1 MLNSFSYWEQT
12 TFLSGYDVIIVGS
25 GIVGLSAAL
34 NLKLSKP
41 NLAIAILEAG
51 FLPSGASTK
60 NAGFACFGS
69 ISEMLDELESSTED
83 ELLNIVEM
91 RWKGLEKL
99 RQNLGDDALDF
110 QPNSGYEIF
119 RNSDQIFAEKCIN
132 KIDYFNNLLKNVI
145 QKPDI
150 FAVNNTKIGEFG
162 LRDIGSIIQN
172 KYEAQ
177 IDTGKMMRA
186 YLQKVQSLGV
196 SVFNNCKVETVENTS
211 EGVNLICNQ
220 GIFKSKK
227 VIIATNAFTAQ
238 LFPDLDITP
247 GRGQVLVTEEI
258 PDLKIKGTFHYD
270 KGYYYFRNI
279 NNRILIGGG
288 RNIDFKA
295 EETTNLG
302 ITEPVQI
309 QLEKILKEVI
319 LPGQSFKIEHRWSG
333 IMAFG
338 EKLEPIIKNF
348 EPNIFCAVRCN
359 GMGIALGSLMG
370 EKVSDLLLQS

>member
-1 MLNSFSYWEQT
+1 MSNNFSYWEQNS
-12 TFLSGYDVIIVGS
+12 FLSVYDVIIIGS

-34 NLKLSKP
+34 KLKLSRP
-41 NLAIAILEAG
+41 DFAVAILESG

-69 ISEMLDELESSTED
+69 ISEMMDELESSTED
-83 ELLNIVEM
+83 ELLQIVEM

-99 RQNLGDDALDF
+99 RKNLGDDALDF
-110 QPNSGYEIF
+110 QPNYGYEIF
-119 RNSDQIFAEKCIN
+119 RNSDHKFAEKCID

-150 FAVNNTKIGEFG
+150 FSVNNQKICDFG
-162 LRDIGSIIQN
+162 LAYIGSIIQN
-172 KYEAQ
+172 KYESQ
-177 IDTGKMMRA
+177 IDTGKMMRT

-196 SVFNNCKVETVENTS
+196 FVFNNCKVEKIDHTS
-211 EGVNLICNQ
+211 EGVNLICDQ
-220 GIFKSKK
+220 GNFKSKK
-227 VIIATNAFTAQ
+227 VIIASNAFTPQ
-238 LFPDLDITP
+238 LFPELDITP

-258 PDLKIKGTFHYD
+258 PDLKIKGTFHYN

-279 NNRILIGGG
+279 HNRILIGGG

-295 EETTNLG
+295 EETIKLA
-302 ITEPVQI
+302 ITEPVQN

-319 LPGQSFKIEHRWSG
+319 LPGQNFKIEHRWSG

-338 EKLEPIIKNF
+338 EKLEPIIKKL

-359 GMGIALGSLMG
+359 GMGVALGSLMG
-370 EKVSDLLLQS
+370 EKVSDLVLES